1 MTVLEAKDFYAERA
15 ARESAYMAMWSAY
28 MESAELAR
36 VGGDLD
42 TAAQYLRA
50 AGACRCELAKMD
62 VGRLNQHRGQ

>member
-42 TAAQYLRA
+42 TAAQYLR
-50 AGACRCELAKMD
+50 
-62 VGRLNQHRGQ
+62 LNQHRGQ